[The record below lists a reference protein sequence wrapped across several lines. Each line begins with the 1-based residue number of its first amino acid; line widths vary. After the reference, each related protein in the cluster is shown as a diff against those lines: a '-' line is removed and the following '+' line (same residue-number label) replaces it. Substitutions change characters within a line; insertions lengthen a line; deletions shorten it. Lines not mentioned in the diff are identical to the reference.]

1 MEEAVMLYKK
11 KKFIDGF
18 LSKFELKKQEA
29 SQILNFLR
37 SRDGLLANTYFV
49 ENVRHLPN
57 ALIISASNASTVS
70 FLCRIDNEYYEDIEE
85 IVSLLDQKTPEELF
99 VWLSFEKDYMCSACN
114 TDLELAPEVR
124 EKVFY
129 YQVIRALEREMSRRI
144 LDREERKAEMLA
156 EIDLALEKGDR
167 KKFDY
172 LATRYKKLFKAS

>member
-1 MEEAVMLYKK
+1 
-11 KKFIDGF
+11 
-18 LSKFELKKQEA
+18 
-29 SQILNFLR
+29 
-37 SRDGLLANTYFV
+37 
-49 ENVRHLPN
+49 
-57 ALIISASNASTVS
+57 
-70 FLCRIDNEYYEDIEE
+70 
-85 IVSLLDQKTPEELF
+85 
-99 VWLSFEKDYMCSACN
+99 MCSACN

-144 LDREERKAEMLA
+144 LDREERKAEILA